1 MTEPTAPSEDA
12 AAYIAEIRAEIEA
25 DAERRRRQEPE
36 IQRREREI
44 ERAWIDVPRQG
55 HERTGRTSARSGRSI
70 VDDRVDAPL
79 GVKPGVRQVKGTI
92 RKAVFWYLRYV
103 TDQVN
108 ALTNV
113 LVRLVRRMD
122 ERLGAVEA
130 AVGTGSL
137 DSLIDPVAEA
147 GPTVADAVAEAVPA
161 AGTVFV
167 GAARSGV
174 LVAPIHARGQ
184 AVHGVDRDPVSILPG
199 VRDGLDLRSGDP
211 TEQLAS
217 SEPGSL
223 IGVVLAGFVEDLGPT
238 AVSSLLGDVRR
249 ALADG
254 GVAVVVTGDPADRN
268 AVERD
273 LRAGRGLAPATWAH
287 LLDRAGFAVETV
299 PVEGDPRIGSIVVGR
314 LG

>member
-1 MTEPTAPSEDA
+1 ML
-12 AAYIAEIRAEIEA
+12 REA
-25 DAERRRRQEPE
+25 VR
-36 IQRREREI
+36 
-44 ERAWIDVPRQG
+44 VP
-55 HERTGRTSARSGRSI
+55 
-70 VDDRVDAPL
+70 
-79 GVKPGVRQVKGTI
+79 
-92 RKAVFWYLRYV
+92 
-103 TDQVN
+103 
-108 ALTNV
+108 
-113 LVRLVRRMD
+113 
-122 ERLGAVEA
+122 RLGAVEA

-199 VRDGLDLRSGDP
+199 VRNGLDLRSGDP
-211 TEQLAS
+211 AEQLAS

-287 LLDRAGFAVETV
+287 LLERAGFDVEIT
-299 PVEGDPRIGSIVVGR
+299 PVDNDPRIGSIVVGR